1 VCFCVES
8 ICDSVERRK
17 RIREIVSE
25 GEEGLERVSV
35 CGVKV

>member
-1 VCFCVES
+1 VCVFVES
-8 ICDSVERRK
+8 VCDSVERRK
-17 RIREIVSE
+17 RIREIVSQ